1 MNWKFWKNIYR
12 KRIARGVALLDEK
25 VPNWRGHID
34 LEFFDISN
42 SERCV
47 LGQLN
52 RAGVLGDRY
61 SWGWGGSYLYAL
73 AALGLTEDNEHEYGF
88 DIDWE
93 TDIDNADVEW
103 AKLNREWRK
112 VLA

>member
-1 MNWKFWKNIYR
+1 MNWKFWQNIYR

-47 LGQLN
+47 AN
-52 RAGVLGDRY
+52 STVRVYWVIVTVGVGVAPT
-61 SWGWGGSYLYAL
+61 YL
-73 AALGLTEDNEHEYGF
+73 
-88 DIDWE
+88 
-93 TDIDNADVEW
+93 
-103 AKLNREWRK
+103 R
-112 VLA
+112 